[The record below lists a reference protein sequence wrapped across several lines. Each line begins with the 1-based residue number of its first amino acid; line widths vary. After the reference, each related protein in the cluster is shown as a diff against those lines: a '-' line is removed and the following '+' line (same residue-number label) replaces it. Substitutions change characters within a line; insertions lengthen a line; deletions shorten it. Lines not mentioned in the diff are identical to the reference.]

1 MTPRPLLLLPFI
13 ALLSAATAA
22 CGSASTSTPAGPVTA
37 TAAAAAAPVS
47 AKHHANPHTTK
58 TVTVTV
64 TRTVAAGS
72 TTPRSTPAPTAS
84 APSFA
89 AFAGDWSG
97 HTKFVSVSRTGRLE
111 EHVGDG
117 CCHPVIDMVIQ
128 LSNPHR
134 VGTAWV
140 AKGQVLSAKVHD
152 GWDTSQPAPKPG
164 DRTVV
169 RVGADHILTESIT
182 GYVFCDPE
190 KTAPGT
196 CGA

>member
-1 MTPRPLLLLPFI
+1 MAHRSLLAIPLL
-13 ALLSAATAA
+13 ALLTATTAA
-22 CGSASTSTPAGPVTA
+22 CGTASAGTPAG
-37 TAAAAAAPVS
+37 TAAGAPTSSPMSAPAKARTTARPAA
-47 AKHHANPHTTK
+47 TTK
-58 TVTVTV
+58 TVTVT
-64 TRTVAAGS
+64 RTSAPRPTS
-72 TTPRSTPAPTAS
+72 TTAPAPVA
-84 APSFA
+84 SFA

-128 LSNPHR
+128 LSDPHR
-134 VGTAWV
+134 VGRAWV
-140 AKGQVLSAKVHD
+140 ANGRVVSAKVHD

-164 DRTVV
+164 DRTTV

>member
-1 MTPRPLLLLPFI
+1 MTRRPLLLLPFI

-22 CGSASTSTPAGPVTA
+22 CGSASPDTPAGPVTS
-37 TAAAAAAPVS
+37 TAAAAAAAPAS
-47 AKHHANPHTTK
+47 AKHHAVTPQATK
-58 TVTVTV
+58 TVTVTS
-64 TRTVAAGS
+64 TVAARP
-72 TTPRSTPAPTAS
+72 TRPRSTPVPTAS

-117 CCHPVIDMVIQ
+117 CCHPVVDMVIQ
-128 LSNPHR
+128 LSDPHR
-134 VGTAWV
+134 AGKAWV
-140 AKGQVLSAKVHD
+140 ANGRVVSAEVHD
-152 GWDTSQPAPKPG
+152 GWDTSQRAPKPG

-169 RVGADHILTESIT
+169 KVGADHILTESIT
-182 GYVFCDPE
+182 GYVFCDPD

>member
-1 MTPRPLLLLPFI
+1 MQPRASVVIPLI
-13 ALLSAATAA
+13 ALLTAAVAGCSSGAATTA
-22 CGSASTSTPAGPVTA
+22 ASTPTPVG
-37 TAAAAAAPVS
+37 
-47 AKHHANPHTTK
+47 TK

-64 TRTVAAGS
+64 TSRPAVPATSTRTATARPATS
-72 TTPRSTPAPTAS
+72 TATRTSTPTQTPS
-84 APSFA
+84 APSFT
-89 AFAGDWSG
+89 AFTGDWTG
-97 HTKFVSVSRTGRLE
+97 HTKFISVSRTGRLE

-117 CCHPVIDMVIQ
+117 CCHPVVDMVIQ

-134 VGTAWV
+134 VGATWV
-140 AKGQVLSAKVHD
+140 ADGRVVSAKVHD
-152 GWDTSQPAPKPG
+152 GWDTTQPAPKPG

>member
-1 MTPRPLLLLPFI
+1 MAHRSLLAIPLL
-13 ALLSAATAA
+13 ALLTAATAA
-22 CGSASTSTPAGPVTA
+22 CGTASAGTPAGTPTGTPTTA
-37 TAAAAAAPVS
+37 PTSAPAKARTSPRS
-47 AKHHANPHTTK
+47 AGVTK
-58 TVTVTV
+58 TVTVT
-64 TRTVAAGS
+64 RTSAARPTG
-72 TTPRSTPAPTAS
+72 TTTPAPA
-84 APSFA
+84 ASFA
-89 AFAGDWSG
+89 AFVGDWSG

-128 LSNPHR
+128 LSDPHR
-134 VGTAWV
+134 AGTAWV
-140 AKGQVLSAKVHD
+140 ANGRVVSAEVHD

-169 RVGADHILTESIT
+169 RVGADHILTESVT